1 MFMIHSLIDYCNN
14 NDNNTN
20 TTTTTT
26 TTTNNNN
33 NNNRQL
39 CFDITTI
46 SFFTLNLF
54 YNSFW
59 AA

>member
-26 TTTNNNN
+26 TTNNNN
-33 NNNRQL
+33 LMLIISLLQTFENRPFL
-39 CFDITTI
+39 GLI
-46 SFFTLNLF
+46 
-54 YNSFW
+54 
-59 AA
+59 